1 MVSPNAPK
9 VTGRHRDTLRQ
20 IFAHPMSHN
29 VEWHD
34 VVALLR
40 EVASVEERD
49 GGKLEVKAADRS
61 YSLPRPRGKD
71 VVPDELV
78 EVRHLLESLGYGGE
92 DS

>member
-1 MVSPNAPK
+1 MVSPNKPK

-40 EVASVEERD
+40 EVASVEERHD
-49 GGKLEVKAADRS
+49 GKIDVKTADRS
-61 YSLPRPRGKD
+61 FVLSRSRGKD
-71 VVPDELV
+71 LVPDELM
-78 EVRHLLESLGYGGE
+78 EVRHLLEALGYSEG
-92 DS
+92 